1 MQGLLLYI
9 LRVSQLKLRVLS
21 LRSFHL
27 AKRMVLYIPTGI
39 DKPISEFSIDIMD
52 VTEPNKWGEL

>member
-1 MQGLLLYI
+1 
-9 LRVSQLKLRVLS
+9 
-21 LRSFHL
+21 
-27 AKRMVLYIPTGI
+27 MVLYIPTGI